1 MVLDVPA
8 ELPDLFG
15 GGAGGRGLERPAS
28 QTWAKAVALG
38 FLAGGV
44 KPHIL
49 AKRVPRRARW
59 AAVYARGDYTD
70 KPPAV
75 LAPVALLN
83 RLPAAFGI

>member
-1 MVLDVPA
+1 MALDVPA
-8 ELPDLFG
+8 EQPDLFRG
-15 GGAGGRGLERPAS
+15 GGGGRGLKRPAS

-49 AKRVPRRARW
+49 TKGVPRRARR
-59 AAVYARGDYTD
+59 AAVYAGGDYTH

-75 LAPVALLN
+75 LGPVPLLN
-83 RLPAAFGI
+83 RLPAAFLI